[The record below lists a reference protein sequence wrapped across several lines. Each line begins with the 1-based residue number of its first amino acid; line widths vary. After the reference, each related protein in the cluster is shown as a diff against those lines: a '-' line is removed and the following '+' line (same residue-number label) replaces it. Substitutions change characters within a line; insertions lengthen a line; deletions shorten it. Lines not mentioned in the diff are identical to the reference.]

1 MNTPNQQPG
10 THHGLVPGFL
20 PMSPQDG
27 LDQFRV
33 SGTMAV
39 RSLLRA
45 LQGARVMKSLW
56 KHCWKPAA

>member
-1 MNTPNQQPG
+1 VIMNTPNQQPG

-39 RSLLRA
+39 RSLLRE
-45 LQGARVMKSLW
+45 LQGSVGYA
-56 KHCWKPAA
+56 CPGGCC